1 MKKFMVRRRKAK
13 RRSRPKTFRLL
24 GAIESYAYLSIMTSN
39 FLGNSPLGVLTSG
52 SDIRSPVAGYTGDM
66 TYVNADNTVSLQE
79 MISSP
84 GLAFQAV
91 NSNVMSNWQNAA
103 LQSFFVG
110 ASFKIGKQILRKPI
124 ANVNRNI
131 FKPLTGASGIRL

>member
-1 MKKFMVRRRKAK
+1 
-13 RRSRPKTFRLL
+13 
-24 GAIESYAYLSIMTSN
+24 
-39 FLGNSPLGVLTSG
+39 
-52 SDIRSPVAGYTGDM
+52 VAGYTGDM

-110 ASFKIGKQILRKPI
+110 ASFKIGRQLLRKPI